1 MTELNLD
8 LDGDG
13 EVEENELK
21 IYTRRVAVQR
31 RIAILSFI
39 ALLLSGAWIMVG
51 MDEERLVAMGS
62 LLDLYFITLGGIIA
76 TYMGAEAYTSASR

>member
-1 MTELNLD
+1 
-8 LDGDG
+8 
-13 EVEENELK
+13 
-21 IYTRRVAVQR
+21 
-31 RIAILSFI
+31 
-39 ALLLSGAWIMVG
+39 MVG